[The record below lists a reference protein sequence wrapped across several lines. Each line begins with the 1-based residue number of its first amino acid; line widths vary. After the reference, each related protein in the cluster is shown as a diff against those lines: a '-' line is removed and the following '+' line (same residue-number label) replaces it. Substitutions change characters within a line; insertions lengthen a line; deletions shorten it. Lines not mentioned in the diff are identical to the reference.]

1 MPKSAL
7 IILSLLLGVRGLYY
21 LWATYRI
28 TRDNQWGAWSD
39 RRTRG

>member
-7 IILSLLLGVRGLYY
+7 IVLSLMLGIRGLYY
-21 LWATYRI
+21 LREFYQI